1 VADICAAA
9 DIGRRTFFH
18 YFPSKEDLLDT
29 PVRQM
34 TARLTA
40 ALDQA
45 PPSAADGQA
54 LRAALADLARYAL
67 AHRAQ
72 LEQYRLIIS
81 TSATL
86 RLPVVWNLP
95 GHEVRTGQQLQAR
108 HGRSGPPGLDTRL
121 LVARAIAA
129 FRVWLDLTLEAPPAA
144 DRAGEAEE
152 AAQRLFDRIFDA
164 DPLLAG

>member
-1 VADICAAA
+1 VADICTAA

-45 PPSAADGQA
+45 PPSATDGQA

-67 AHRAQ
+67 AHRDQ
-72 LEQYRLIIS
+72 LELYRRIIS

-108 HGRSGPPGLDTRL
+108 RGRPGPPGLDTRL
-121 LVARAIAA
+121 LVARAIAG
-129 FRVWLDLTLEAPPAA
+129 FRVWLDLTLESPPPATA
-144 DRAGEAEE
+144 DAAT
-152 AAQRLFDRIFDA
+152 AAQRLFDQIFDA